1 MPHWLEG
8 KDAPKEKGRTDGR
21 CQGKISLFIWHLA
34 ELILFD
40 KKDWVLITHKTYGSV
55 GAEDVQTKC

>member
-8 KDAPKEKGRTDGR
+8 KDAPKEKGINDGR
-21 CQGKISLFIWHLA
+21 CPGKISVFTRHLA

-40 KKDWVLITHKTYGSV
+40 KKDWVLATDKT
-55 GAEDVQTKC
+55 